1 MTDSVKESIY
11 LAVLSLFEEKGIHFS
26 TADVAK
32 KIKKSKRTIYALF
45 DSKEDML
52 EKAIDYA
59 FAIIT
64 KADRDVLRDTSLSY
78 EQRMKKYFFDMS
90 DTCDCEL
97 ILQHYDELE
106 RRFPNLAKKID
117 NIMSSMH
124 EEMMNLLITGMEEGK
139 LRKVNVNV
147 LELILSDTLDKI
159 MTAPFITKH
168 GLTFDEGAQA
178 LFDIVLYGLFVNPI
192 NEKE

>member
-1 MTDSVKESIY
+1 MTDPVKESIY

-32 KIKKSKRTIYALF
+32 KIKKSERTIYALF

-52 EKAIDYA
+52 EKSIDYA

-78 EQRMKKYFFDMS
+78 EQRVKKYFFDMS
-90 DTCDCEL
+90 DTYDCEL
-97 ILQHYDELE
+97 ILQHYNQLE
-106 RRFPNLAKKID
+106 RRFPKLAKKID
-117 NIMSSMH
+117 TIMSSMH

-139 LRKVNVNV
+139 LRKVNINV

-159 MTAPFITKH
+159 MTAPFILEH
-168 GLTFDEGAQA
+168 GLTFEEGAHA
-178 LFDIVLYGLFVNPI
+178 LFDIVLHGLFVNPTE
-192 NEKE
+192 EKE